1 MHDPRL
7 EALIAPDA
15 PLTQIGRGFAFTEGP
30 VWVAAEGSLL
40 FSDIP
45 GDARWR
51 WSPAR
56 GVELVARPT
65 FKANGMCLD
74 TDGHLIVCEHVSS
87 CVVRIRDGQREVLAF
102 HYDGRYLNSPNDVV
116 ARASDGSLYFT
127 DPPYGRDDADVGEV
141 RRHDLD
147 FQGVYRIPPGG
158 GEIALVVARDEFEKP
173 NGLCFSPDESKLY
186 INDTA
191 IGTVKVFD
199 VATDGSL
206 SNARVLHEGI
216 GTGERGTGNVDGM
229 ECDETGNVWV
239 TGPGG
244 IWVLT
249 PQGEHLGTVAVPETV
264 ASLCWGG
271 ADMHTLF
278 LTSSTTVHAV
288 ATIVG
293 PARLAPF

>member
-51 WSPAR
+51 WSAV
-56 GVELVARPT
+56 GGMELVARPT

-74 TDGHLIVCEHVSS
+74 THGDLIVCEHVSS
-87 CVVRIRDGQREVLAF
+87 CVVRIRDGRRELLAF
-102 HYDGRYLNSPNDVV
+102 HYEGRYLNSPNDVV
-116 ARASDGSLYFT
+116 ARAGDGSLYFT
-127 DPPYGRDDADVGEV
+127 DPASGRRDDRMGRE
-141 RRHDLD
+141 RSRDLD

-158 GEIALVVARDEFEKP
+158 GEIMLVVAPDEFEKP
-173 NGLCFSPDESKLY
+173 NGLCFSPDESVLY
-186 INDTA
+186 INDSAT
-191 IGTVKVFD
+191 GTVKAFD
-199 VATDGSL
+199 VAEDGSL
-206 SNARVLHEGI
+206 SGARILHDGI

-229 ECDETGNVWV
+229 ECDEAGNVWV

-244 IWVLT
+244 VWVLT
-249 PQGEHLGTVAVPETV
+249 PHGEHLGTVTVPEMV

-271 ADMHTLF
+271 DDMHTLF
-278 LTSSTTVHAV
+278 LTSRTTVHSV
-288 ATIVG
+288 ATIVA
-293 PARLAPF
+293 PASLPPH